1 MRKARINP
9 SDAPEIQKQLSFAKT
24 LSSEIRKA
32 RKEKKNSKQNIRLV
46 ISGKILRK
54 YKLIHY
60 TARRTNTDRRKSK
73 VTNPNKSRRG
83 CEPNLYKAVI
93 NFYNRG
99 EVSTALPGKR
109 NAKKVK
115 QGKPHIQ
122 KWVLNDY
129 LSNLHQ
135 RFVSEHTKMSCSFT
149 SFARKRPKDFVLGNF
164 ANRKP
169 VCARNIKITL

>member
-1 MRKARINP
+1 M
-9 SDAPEIQKQLSFAKT
+9 
-24 LSSEIRKA
+24 
-32 RKEKKNSKQNIRLV
+32 
-46 ISGKILRK
+46 ISGNILRK
-54 YKLIHY
+54 YKLIHHA
-60 TARRTNTDRRKSK
+60 ARRTNTDRRKLSKGLSK
-73 VTNPNKSRRG
+73 VINPNKSKRG
-83 CEPNLYKAVI
+83 FEPNLYKAVI

-99 EVSTALPGKR
+99 EVSTALLGKR

-149 SFARKRPKDFVLGNF
+149 SFARKRPKDFVLGSF